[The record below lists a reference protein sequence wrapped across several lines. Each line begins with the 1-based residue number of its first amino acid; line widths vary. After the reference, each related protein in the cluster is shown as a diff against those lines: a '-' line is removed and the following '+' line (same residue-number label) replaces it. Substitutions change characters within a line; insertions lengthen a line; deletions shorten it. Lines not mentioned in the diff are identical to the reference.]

1 MSIKPPTIIN
11 PTNPAIVDSVLIDF
25 NKKMLTRLDWL
36 TGAYGK
42 AQVLNRLDEKKRSI
56 KYPAI
61 YTGNGSEYISVL
73 PKEAYGNFSF
83 WDMQEAY
90 EIDWIDNQMQVIEAK
105 FGLVVW
111 LNINQVLE
119 ADEKRNLESIK
130 EEVMD
135 CFIKNRV
142 LNARIKLTGITEK
155 NEEIYKGYSIK
166 EVEQQYLMHP
176 FAALRFNGK
185 MRIEKLCNS

>member
-1 MSIKPPTIIN
+1 MKTAPIIIN

-25 NKKMLTRLDWL
+25 NTKMLNKLDWL

-42 AQVLNRLDEKKRSI
+42 AQVLTRKDDKKRVI

-61 YTGNGSEYISVL
+61 YTGNGKEYASML
-73 PKEAYGNFSF
+73 PNESYGNFSF

-90 EIDWIDNQMQVIEAK
+90 EIDWINNQMQVIEAK

-111 LNINQVLE
+111 LNLNKVLE
-119 ADEKRNLESIK
+119 VNEKRNLEKIK
-130 EEVMD
+130 EEVLD
-135 CFIKNRV
+135 CFIKTRV
-142 LNARIKLTGITEK
+142 LNARIKLNRITER

-166 EVEQQYLMHP
+166 EQEQQYLMHP
-176 FAALRFNGK
+176 FAALRFNGE